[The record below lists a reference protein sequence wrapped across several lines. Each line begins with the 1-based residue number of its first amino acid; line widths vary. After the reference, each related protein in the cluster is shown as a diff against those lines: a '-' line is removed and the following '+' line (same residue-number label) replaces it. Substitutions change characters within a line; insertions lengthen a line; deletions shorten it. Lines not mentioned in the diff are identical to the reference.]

1 MAFACLSCQVG
12 LQPEFNKLF
21 IESRDRIPGF
31 SAPWRPTLGIGS
43 FQCQIQNSDK
53 DEYGNKVTTVK
64 CQGRLVSETAGEL
77 KETVKPLIPQGGRI
91 VLDLSD
97 LDYMDSSGL
106 GTLVGLKASALR
118 QGYCMLE
125 FANMTPRILEL
136 VRITN
141 LTQLFAK

>member
-1 MAFACLSCQVG
+1 MTS
-12 LQPEFNKLF
+12 
-21 IESRDRIPGF
+21 
-31 SAPWRPTLGIGS
+31 GS
-43 FQCQIQNSDK
+43 FQCQIENSNA
-53 DEYGNKVTTVK
+53 DEYGNKVMTVR
-64 CQGRLVSETAGEL
+64 CRGRLVSETASEM
-77 KETVKPLIPQGGRI
+77 KETIKPLIPQGGRI
-91 VLDLSD
+91 VVDLSD

-125 FANMTPRILEL
+125 FVNMTPRILEL